1 MGGVSQGRGLR
12 GRGLWWAGPPQSLP
26 QAVRA
31 LRGGGG
37 CGGCTGTE
45 VSGDPFSRRGE
56 ARRGGRE
63 GSWAREMGLHTLSQE
78 ARPGR
83 RRESM
88 CASARECRGASGGGV
103 GVGATS
109 RQERPLKEYSIS
121 VSLPGYSR
129 FVPQRPLP
137 RPLLLMSEFLSI
149 SVGGSRWGQSSPL
162 SSRLAILSPCL
173 YHDPSQCLLIIEV
186 CPSLSII
193 PLNRANNGRRR
204 GTLVSKLFLAQAVPP
219 TPSGL

>member
-12 GRGLWWAGPPQSLP
+12 GRGLLWAGPPQSLP
-26 QAVRA
+26 QVVRA

-56 ARRGGRE
+56 AGRE
-63 GSWAREMGLHTLSQE
+63 GGSRAREKGLHTLSQE

-88 CASARECRGASGGGV
+88 CACARECRRASGGGV

-121 VSLPGYSR
+121 VSLPG
-129 FVPQRPLP
+129 
-137 RPLLLMSEFLSI
+137 
-149 SVGGSRWGQSSPL
+149 
-162 SSRLAILSPCL
+162 
-173 YHDPSQCLLIIEV
+173 
-186 CPSLSII
+186 
-193 PLNRANNGRRR
+193 
-204 GTLVSKLFLAQAVPP
+204 
-219 TPSGL
+219 